1 MTDGQFNTILQFFLQ
16 SVGSR
21 EQFKKVEDQLFSTI
35 SKKYGLSRNE
45 FSKKLSDKLQDP
57 KWKHGL
63 TDEHLIELA
72 HRINYYPVYLAV
84 AKKIPLEAVRQE
96 FPSLEKK
103 IALEQVGTSFTST
116 ANTAPYPVPIGKKM
130 LRRKNPVTKG

>member
-1 MTDGQFNTILQFFLQ
+1 MTDGQFNSILQFFLQ
-16 SVGSR
+16 SVASR
-21 EQFKKVEDQLFSTI
+21 EQFKKIENQLFASI
-35 SKKYGLSRNE
+35 SSKYGLNRSE
-45 FSKKLSDKLQDP
+45 FSKKLAAKLQDP
-57 KWKHGL
+57 TWKHGL
-63 TDEHLIELA
+63 TDEQLIELA
-72 HRINYYPVYLAV
+72 HRVNSYPVYLAV